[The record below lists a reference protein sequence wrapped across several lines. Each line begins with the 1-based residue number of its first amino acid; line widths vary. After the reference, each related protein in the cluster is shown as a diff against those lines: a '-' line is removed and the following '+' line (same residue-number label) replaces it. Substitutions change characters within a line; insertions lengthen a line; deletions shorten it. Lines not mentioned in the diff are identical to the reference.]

1 MTRNGGEGHHYITLY
16 FGRDQTKRGERM
28 PSEESHE
35 PLPAEQGTR
44 AKTILV
50 VEDDAAIR
58 EFIGLLI
65 STLPGYRY
73 SLASDA
79 SQALHIT
86 KGVTPD
92 LFIVDYRLPA
102 GMNGLELYDQL
113 HATPGLEAIPA
124 LLITA
129 SRLET
134 LRPEIEQRQLTA
146 FEKPFDLDEFS
157 LTVQRMIGQ
166 SPGET
171 HTDEGRT

>member
-1 MTRNGGEGHHYITLY
+1 M
-16 FGRDQTKRGERM
+16 Q
-28 PSEESHE
+28 PEESHE
-35 PLPAEQGTR
+35 LLPPEQGTR
-44 AKTILV
+44 DVTILV
-50 VEDDAAIR
+50 IEDDADIR

-65 STLPGYRY
+65 STLRGYRY
-73 SLASDA
+73 SLVPDA
-79 SQALHIT
+79 SQAIQFT
-86 KGVTPD
+86 QGVKPD
-92 LFIVDYRLPA
+92 LLIVDYRLPA

-166 SPGET
+166 SPGGI
-171 HTDEGRT
+171 HADEGRT